1 MENQK
6 KVLYITIGLMGVG
19 KTTWAKGHCEG
30 TGGLHLSSDGIRMQ
44 LYGTLK
50 GQTTPVQNKEV
61 FRLMQEG
68 LDSFSN
74 NDSLTTA
81 YYDATN
87 LNRKKRIQVYT
98 WAKARGIT
106 VIAKVFLKPLQD
118 LLDCNDSRDEGEQ
131 VPVDIIRERYKD
143 LQVPRLGVDCDEVQV
158 EGVMSDFHYE
168 IYEGLSE
175 NHDSPHH
182 AESIKEHILLTLLGC
197 QEFEEQ
203 PYYTQLLDVAGHHDL
218 GKAVCRTEDTEDL
231 PHKNYFREQNNGLYC
246 TYMGHAEVSA
256 CYYLANMN
264 EAGVLDS
271 PEAHRSLEAIYQHM
285 NAHQGLSQK
294 VINRN
299 KLTAEDLELI
309 NLFKGID
316 RKGKRVNTD
325 VYAEFNR
332 IKDEYMAAK
341 ATTK

>member
-19 KTTWAKGHCEG
+19 KTTWAKDHCEG

-50 GQTTPVQNKEV
+50 GQTTPVQNQEV
-61 FRLMQEG
+61 FRVMQEG

-118 LLDCNDSRDEGEQ
+118 LLECNDRRDEGEQ

-158 EGVMSDFHYE
+158 EGVMSDFHCE

-218 GKAVCRTEDTEDL
+218 GKSVCRTVDTEDL

-264 EAGVLDS
+264 EEGLLADKKSQQV
-271 PEAHRSLEAIYQHM
+271 LEAIFQHM
-285 NAHQGLSQK
+285 NAHQGISK
-294 VINRN
+294 RVINRN
-299 KLTAEDLELI
+299 KLTEQDLELI
-309 NLFKGID
+309 NTFKQID
-316 RKGKRVNTD
+316 SKSKRLNKD

-332 IKDEYMAAK
+332 IKAEYQESK
-341 ATTK
+341 VS

>member
-19 KTTWAKGHCEG
+19 KTTWAKDHCEG
-30 TGGLHLSSDGIRMQ
+30 TGGLHLSSDGIRMR

-61 FRLMQEG
+61 FRVMQEG
-68 LDSFSN
+68 LDSFSTD
-74 NDSLTTA
+74 DSLTTA

-98 WAKARGIT
+98 WAKSRGIT

-118 LLDCNDSRDEGEQ
+118 LLNRNDRRDEGEQ
-131 VPVDIIRERYKD
+131 VPEDIIRERYKD

-168 IYEGLSE
+168 IYGGLSE

-197 QEFEEQ
+197 QEFEGQ
-203 PYYTQLLDVAGHHDL
+203 PYYPQLLDVAGHHDL
-218 GKAVCRTEDTEDL
+218 GKAVCRKVDTEDL
-231 PHKNYFREQNNGLYC
+231 PHKNYFRDQNNGLYC

-256 CYYLANMN
+256 CYYLAYMN
-264 EAGVLDS
+264 EEGLLDDKK
-271 PEAHRSLEAIYQHM
+271 AQQVLEAIFQHM
-285 NAHQGLSQK
+285 NAHQGISK
-294 VINRN
+294 RVINRN
-299 KLTAEDLELI
+299 KLTEQDLELI
-309 NLFKGID
+309 NTFKQID
-316 RKGKRVNTD
+316 SKSKRLNKD

-332 IKDEYMAAK
+332 IKAEYQESK
-341 ATTK
+341 VS

>member
-19 KTTWAKGHCEG
+19 KTTWAKDHCEG

-61 FRLMQEG
+61 FRVMQEG
-68 LDSFSN
+68 LDSFST

-98 WAKARGIT
+98 WAKSRGIT

-118 LLDCNDSRDEGEQ
+118 LLNCNDRRDEGEQ
-131 VPVDIIRERYKD
+131 VPEDIIRERYKD

-158 EGVMSDFHYE
+158 EGVMSDFRYE

-197 QEFEEQ
+197 QEFEGQ
-203 PYYTQLLDVAGHHDL
+203 PYYQQLLDVAGHHDL
-218 GKAVCRTEDTEDL
+218 GKAVCRKVDTEDL

-256 CYYLANMN
+256 CYYLAYMN
-264 EAGVLDS
+264 EEGLLDDKKS
-271 PEAHRSLEAIYQHM
+271 QQVLEAIFQHM
-285 NAHQGLSQK
+285 NAHQGISK
-294 VINRN
+294 RVINRN
-299 KLTAEDLELI
+299 KLTEQDLELI
-309 NLFKGID
+309 NTFKQID
-316 RKGKRVNTD
+316 SKSKRLNKD

-332 IKDEYMAAK
+332 IKAEYQESK
-341 ATTK
+341 VS

>member
-19 KTTWAKGHCEG
+19 KTTWAKDHCEG

-50 GQTTPVQNKEV
+50 GQTTPVQNQEV
-61 FRLMQEG
+61 FRVMQEG
-68 LDSFSN
+68 LDSFSTD
-74 NDSLTTA
+74 DSLTTA

-118 LLDCNDSRDEGEQ
+118 LLNRNDRRDEGEQ
-131 VPVDIIRERYKD
+131 VPEDIIRERYKD

-158 EGVMSDFHYE
+158 EGVMSDFHSE
-168 IYEGLSE
+168 IYGGLSE

-197 QEFEEQ
+197 QEFEGQ
-203 PYYTQLLDVAGHHDL
+203 PYYPQLLDVAGHHDL
-218 GKAVCRTEDTEDL
+218 GKAVCRKVDTEDL

-256 CYYLANMN
+256 CYYLAYMN
-264 EAGVLDS
+264 EEGLLDDKK
-271 PEAHRSLEAIYQHM
+271 AQQVLEAIFQHM
-285 NAHQGLSQK
+285 NAHQGISK
-294 VINRN
+294 RVINRN
-299 KLTAEDLELI
+299 KLTEQDLELI
-309 NLFKGID
+309 NTFKQID
-316 RKGKRVNTD
+316 SKSKRLNKD

-332 IKDEYMAAK
+332 IKAEYQESK
-341 ATTK
+341 VS